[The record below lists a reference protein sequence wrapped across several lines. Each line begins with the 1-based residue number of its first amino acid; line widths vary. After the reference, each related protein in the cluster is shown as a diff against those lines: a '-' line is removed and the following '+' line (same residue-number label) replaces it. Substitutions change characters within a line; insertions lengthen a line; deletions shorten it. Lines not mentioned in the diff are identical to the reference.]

1 VTSPLPYSRF
11 APGQAGMRMF
21 YTSTCQVRRSTQTLG
36 AGGGMT
42 LGWGPVNSVVDPIL
56 GKPGLLQCRLD
67 LLFVRPGKDQPAPM
81 VAGRAPDRV
90 GVCYYD
96 LAVDPDTNIPLV
108 LAGDRLQ
115 CVAGPIFGTFEIRPI
130 PDVAQDMI
138 GGHHVEVQVI
148 EVSQQLKPGSPT
160 PFPGSTP

>member
-1 VTSPLPYSRF
+1 VTSPLPYTPF

-21 YTSTCQVRRSTQTLG
+21 YTSTCQVLRLDPVLG
-36 AGGGMT
+36 DTGAMT
-42 LGWGPVNSVVDPIL
+42 LNWPAVDTVVDPVL
-56 GKPGLLQCRLD
+56 GQPGLLKCRLD
-67 LLFVRPGKDQPAPM
+67 LTFIRPGKDQPAPI

-90 GVCYYD
+90 GVCYFD
-96 LAVDPDTNIPLV
+96 LATGEDNVPLV

-138 GGHHVEVQVI
+138 GAHHVEVQVI
-148 EVSQQLKPGSPT
+148 EVSQMLKPGSPT
-160 PFPGSTP
+160 PFPGSGG